1 MNPRE
6 GTPEMEKHPN
16 GSEHNV
22 HNPRAC
28 DLHLIVDCARCMP
41 AEIPA
46 EIADARDL
54 ADTAKSNVDAAE
66 AALADA
72 LEEFK
77 AAQDNLT
84 AARDQYNQAANRE
97 AAAGSAYVATL
108 RRHGYVQTADGPR
121 PAHTV
126 HS

>member
-6 GTPEMEKHPN
+6 GTPQMEN
-16 GSEHNV
+16 
-22 HNPRAC
+22 
-28 DLHLIVDCARCMP
+28 L
-41 AEIPA
+41 EIPA

-54 ADTAKSNVDAAE
+54 ADTMRSNRDAAE
-66 AALADA
+66 ADTLAA
-72 LEEFK
+72 LEEFT
-77 AAQDNLT
+77 AAQNKLT
-84 AARDQYNQAANRE
+84 AARNALYEADQAE
-97 AAAGSAYVATL
+97 AGACSAYVEVL